1 MLRARRGGLS
11 RASVPHDRCLDGQRP
26 RPRTPSACT
35 TTAGTSSRSRRDD
48 EGGSV
53 TRPVAEVLP
62 EVAEQLGQL
71 AGWLGTL
78 ALGVTLVV
86 QKADQLV
93 ILRVDALAGYPGRQP

>member
-1 MLRARRGGLS
+1 
-11 RASVPHDRCLDGQRP
+11 
-26 RPRTPSACT
+26 
-35 TTAGTSSRSRRDD
+35 
-48 EGGSV
+48 V